1 METKILN
8 SQLSNYRT
16 YIMHRNQCL
25 TMAENVFKIGN
36 IIKYCPMIDIDY
48 VNKTLLRDGSIAWFY
63 DDILNE
69 ILALEYI
76 NLGTLDIYGRPT
88 KIQAVG
94 KNGYRKTLKQG
105 EFVIMYDNNSHNS
118 IYLDICQYA
127 ERIALNNRVCD
138 INIAQQRMP
147 RIWKVPQEKVES
159 FKLLIEDIDSNVDS
173 VMAYEDLDID
183 DSSSI
188 LAPAPFVADKIDIH
202 NEKIWNEFLR
212 LIGVANLTVQKKE
225 RNIKD
230 EILASQ
236 GGTIASRNSRFEPR
250 QRAIEQI
257 NKLFKIN
264 LTVEFYD
271 GVPSTEDE
279 KNEDIKDGD
288 ENDL

>member
-1 METKILN
+1 METKIIN

-16 YIMHRNQCL
+16 YLMYRNQCL
-25 TMAENVFKIGN
+25 TMAENVFKFGN
-36 IIKYCPMIDIDY
+36 ISKYCDMIDVDY

-63 DDILNE
+63 DDILGK
-69 ILALEYI
+69 ILALEYV
-76 NLGTLDIYGRPT
+76 NLGSFDMYRRPT
-88 KIQAVG
+88 KIEAVG
-94 KNGYRKTLKQG
+94 QNGYRRILKQG

-127 ERIALNNRVCD
+127 ERISLNTRVSD
-138 INIAQQRMP
+138 INICQQRMP

-159 FKLLIEDIDSNVDS
+159 FKLLIKNIDSNVDS

-188 LAPAPFVADKIDIH
+188 LAPAPFVADKIDMH

-250 QRAIEQI
+250 ERAINEI

-271 GVPSTEDE
+271 GVPSTEENEE
-279 KNEDIKDGD
+279 KKEGD
-288 ENDL
+288 EDVV

>member
-36 IIKYCPMIDIDY
+36 ISKYCDMIDIDY
-48 VNKTLLRDGSIAWFY
+48 VNKTLLRQGSIAWFY
-63 DDILNE
+63 DDMLDKV
-69 ILALEYI
+69 LALEYV
-76 NLGTLDIYGRPT
+76 NLGVFDMYGRPT
-88 KIQAVG
+88 KIEAIGQ
-94 KNGYRKTLKQG
+94 NGYRRTLNKD

-159 FKLLIEDIDSNVDS
+159 FKLLMKNIDSNVDS

-188 LAPAPFVADKIDIH
+188 LAPAPFVADKIDMH

-212 LIGVANLTVQKKE
+212 LIGVANLTIQKKE

-250 QRAIEQI
+250 ERAIKEI
-257 NKLFKIN
+257 NKKFNIN

-271 GVPSTEDE
+271 GVPSTEPEQNEE
-279 KNEDIKDGD
+279 KKGGD
-288 ENDL
+288 ENVI